1 MAELVQRIG
10 WTCLF
15 PADVGSGEILR
26 SLLDIHMLMR
36 TGTRQVREHHLACP
50 HRASSAKRLPRT
62 NLQSGRRPGL
72 QRRRPPPR
80 LSIV

>member
-15 PADVGSGEILR
+15 PADVGSGETLR
-26 SLLDIHMLMR
+26 SLLAIDMLMR
-36 TGTRQVREHHLACP
+36 TGTRQMREHHLACP
-50 HRASSAKRLPRT
+50 HRTPSAKRLPRT
-62 NLQSGRRPGL
+62 NLQSGRCPGL
-72 QRRRPPPR
+72 QRGRPAPH